1 MPSSVRA
8 RVRGAAAA
16 LVLCALLAGCGSGG
30 KSKVNGKVT
39 AGGRTVV
46 WGSVTLVDQKGQYH
60 QGDID
65 LNGNY
70 TIDGVPSGAVKIGV
84 ASPSPTPPPGR
95 PPAGA
100 PNKGAP
106 SDDGRDKWLKE
117 QGLKQSTDDRP
128 RPPAGAWFP
137 LDVKFSDPTTS
148 GLSGEVKSGTSELNI
163 DVK

>member
-1 MPSSVRA
+1 MPSPLWARA
-8 RVRGAAAA
+8 RGAAAA
-16 LVLCALLAGCGSGG
+16 LALCALLTGCGGG
-30 KSKVNGKVT
+30 NSKVSGKVKV
-39 AGGRTVV
+39 AGRPVV

-100 PNKGAP
+100 PTKGAP
-106 SDDGRDKWLKE
+106 SDDAREKFLAEK
-117 QGLKQSTDDRP
+117 GLKQNTDDRP

-137 LDVKFSDPTTS
+137 IDLKFSDPTSS
-148 GLSGEVKSGTSELNI
+148 GLSGEVKAGTSELNI